1 MSTSADENRKCLRS
15 LLLPPKIENR
25 MKRLADYGCVK
36 AEVGEVAVLD
46 VFLLTMQLIG
56 GGEGEK
62 G

>member
-1 MSTSADENRKCLRS
+1 MVVS
-15 LLLPPKIENR
+15 
-25 MKRLADYGCVK
+25 K

-56 GGEGEK
+56 GGRGRRDDHYDPL